1 MASLEWSLVLVLGAF
16 LGTSLGHQIQ
26 VQKKQAART
35 CRKKSIKEHW
45 VSNKAKQSG
54 EGRSC
59 KERSIACV
67 FGSRFFMCGVLL
79 LFGFCGLRFETTFGL
94 SADFQRTLP
103 ETGTG
108 AGRSDCG
115 DGGDSGV
122 SWTVEPGQSLH
133 AAVHC
138 SSRK

>member
-35 CRKKSIKEHW
+35 CRKKSTKEHW

-67 FGSRFFMCGVLL
+67 FGSRFSCVVSFSSLVSVARDSKQLL
-79 LFGFCGLRFETTFGL
+79 GSALIFREPSLRRGQGQVALTAVME
-94 SADFQRTLP
+94 AIR
-103 ETGTG
+103 
-108 AGRSDCG
+108 ACRGR
-115 DGGDSGV
+115 
-122 SWTVEPGQSLH
+122 
-133 AAVHC
+133 
-138 SSRK
+138 